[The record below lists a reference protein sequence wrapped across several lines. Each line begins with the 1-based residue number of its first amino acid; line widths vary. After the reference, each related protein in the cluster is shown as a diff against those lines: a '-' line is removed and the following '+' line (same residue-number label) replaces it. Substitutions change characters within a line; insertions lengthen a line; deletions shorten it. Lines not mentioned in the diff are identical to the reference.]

1 MTHFED
7 YRWED
12 RVPRKGDWQFSLV
25 AGALAFG
32 LLATALPEP
41 QDGGWAVASDS
52 SQSAFGATLAAF
64 DAPPRDVT
72 APLSGIMDQP
82 ISCLEGARS
91 MLAGS

>member
-32 LLATALPEP
+32 LLAAALPEP
-41 QDGGWAVASDS
+41 QDDRWVAASPSGEPASRAVVTGFDIPRRDATASVFRVADE
-52 SQSAFGATLAAF
+52 QGH
-64 DAPPRDVT
+64 
-72 APLSGIMDQP
+72 
-82 ISCLEGARS
+82 CLGDTRS
-91 MLAGS
+91 VLAGS